1 MSVIASKVTLGYH
14 FIMKRLVISVV
25 IVSWNTKDITDK
37 CLASMK
43 KAVAYVKNRADVEV
57 IVVENDSEDGTPEMI
72 AKKHPWVK
80 LMPSGSDLGY
90 GKGNNYGYN
99 KCNKNNDYLLLLNND
114 AYVNEDTLEKSLDF
128 FGKNHEC
135 DVLGCQL
142 KFLDGRFQPSAGF
155 LPTPVSVWSWI
166 WGLDLIPG
174 TKFLFRPFHPTDKD
188 FFKKD
193 REVGWTMG
201 AFLFM
206 KMEVFNKSKGFD
218 ENFFMYME
226 EVEWCR
232 RVKEAG
238 YKVWY
243 TPKFSIT
250 HVDKASAMGKP
261 EELAKIFRREILGF
275 VYYLRKNYSDQ
286 AYWFIPAIKV
296 GVFVRYV
303 AFLLLGNNMRQDA
316 YLQTLKELK

>member
-1 MSVIASKVTLGYH
+1 
-14 FIMKRLVISVV
+14 MKKPGISVV

-37 CLASMK
+37 CLSSMK
-43 KAVAYVKNRADVEV
+43 KAVKKVEKRANVEV
-57 IVVENDSEDGTPEMI
+57 IVVENDSSDGTPEMI

-80 LMPSGSDLGY
+80 LKPSGSDLGY
-90 GKGNNYGYN
+90 GRGNNYGYKRAN
-99 KCNKNNDYLLLLNND
+99 LKNEYLLLLNND
-114 AYVNEDTLEKSLDF
+114 AYVNEDTLVKSLEYMQ
-128 FGKNHEC
+128 KNQEC
-135 DVLGCQL
+135 DVFGCQL
-142 KFLDGRFQPSAGF
+142 HFLDGRFQPSAGF
-155 LPTPVSVWSWI
+155 LPTPTSVWSWI
-166 WGLDLIPG
+166 WGLDLLPG
-174 TKFLFRPFHPTDKD
+174 VKNFFKPFHPTDKN

-206 KMEVFNKSKGFD
+206 KMEVFKNSHGFD

-238 YKVWY
+238 GRIWY
-243 TPKFSIT
+243 TPKFWVT

-275 VYYLRKNYSDQ
+275 VYYLRKNYPTQ
-286 AYWFIPAIKV
+286 AYWFIPAIKA
-296 GVFVRYV
+296 GILVRYL
-303 AFLLLGNNMRQDA
+303 AFTLLGNKMRQSA
-316 YLQTLKELK
+316 YLQTFKEIK

>member
-1 MSVIASKVTLGYH
+1 
-14 FIMKRLVISVV
+14 MKKPGISVV

-43 KAVAYVKNRADVEV
+43 RAVAYVKDKADVEV

-72 AKKHPWVK
+72 VKKHPWAK
-80 LMPSGSDLGY
+80 LRPSGSDLGY
-90 GKGNNYGYN
+90 GKGNNFGYN
-99 KCNKNNDYLLLLNND
+99 LADKKNEYLLLLNND
-114 AYVNEDTLEKSLDF
+114 AYVNEDTLAKSIDF
-128 FGKNHEC
+128 MQKNSEC
-135 DVLGCQL
+135 DVMGCQL
-142 KFLDGRFQPSAGF
+142 HFLDGRFQPSAGF
-155 LPTPVSVWSWI
+155 LPTPTSVWSWI
-166 WGLDLIPG
+166 WGLDLVPVINM
-174 TKFLFRPFHPTDKD
+174 LFKPFHPKEKD
-188 FFKKD
+188 FFKVD

-206 KMEVFNKSKGFD
+206 KMEVFKKSKGFD

-238 YKVWY
+238 GRIWY
-243 TPKFSIT
+243 TPRFWVT

-275 VYYLRKNYSDQ
+275 VYYLKKNYSDQ
-286 AYWFIPAIKV
+286 AYWFVPAIKA
-296 GVFVRYV
+296 GMLIRYL
-303 AFLLLGNNMRQDA
+303 AFSLLGNKLRQSA
-316 YLQTLKELK
+316 YLQTFKDIK

>member
-1 MSVIASKVTLGYH
+1 MEKKG
-14 FIMKRLVISVV
+14 ISVV

-43 KAVAYVKNRADVEV
+43 KAVAYVKDRANVEV

-80 LMPSGSDLGY
+80 LRPSGSDLGY
-90 GKGNNYGYN
+90 GKGNNFGYN
-99 KCNKNNDYLLLLNND
+99 LCDKKNDYLLLLNND
-114 AYVNEDTLEKSLDF
+114 AYVNEDTLAKSIDF
-128 FGKNHEC
+128 MQKNEEC
-135 DVLGCQL
+135 DVMGCQL
-142 KFLDGRFQPSAGF
+142 HFLDGRFQPSAGF
-155 LPTPVSVWSWI
+155 LPRPSSVWTWI
-166 WGLDLIPG
+166 WGLDLVPVIS
-174 TKFLFRPFHPTDKD
+174 KLFSPFHPTDKD
-188 FFKKD
+188 FFKET

-206 KMEVFNKSKGFD
+206 KMEVFKKSKGFD

-238 YKVWY
+238 YKIFY
-243 TPKFSIT
+243 TPKFWVT

-275 VYYLRKNYSDQ
+275 VYYLNKNYHNQSW
-286 AYWFIPAIKV
+286 WFVPAIKM
-296 GVFVRYV
+296 GVMVRLF
-303 AFLLLGNNMRQDA
+303 AFTLLGNSMRIDA
-316 YLQTLKELK
+316 YKQTLEMFEKALGK

>member
-1 MSVIASKVTLGYH
+1 
-14 FIMKRLVISVV
+14 MKRPGLSVV

-37 CLASMK
+37 CLSSMK
-43 KAVAYVKNRADVEV
+43 KAVESARDVLDTEV
-57 IVVENDSEDGTPEMI
+57 IVVENASEDGTPEMI

-80 LMPSGSDLGY
+80 LIPSGSDLGY
-90 GKGNNYGYN
+90 GKGNNFGYN
-99 KCNKNNDYLLLLNND
+99 RANHKNEYLLLLNND
-114 AYVNEDTLEKSLDF
+114 AYVNEDTLVKSLEF
-128 FGKNHEC
+128 MQKNKEC
-135 DVLGCQL
+135 DVLGCTL

-155 LPTPVSVWSWI
+155 LPTPASVWTWI
-166 WGLDLIPG
+166 WGLSLVPG
-174 TKFLFRPFHPTDKD
+174 IKSLFKTFHPMDKD

-206 KMEVFNKSKGFD
+206 KMETFKESKGFD

-232 RVKEAG
+232 RAKKAG
-238 YKVWY
+238 CSIWY
-243 TPKFSIT
+243 TPGFWVT

-275 VYYLRKNYSDQ
+275 VYYLRKNYPSE
-286 AYWFIPAIKV
+286 AWWFIPAIKA
-296 GVFVRYV
+296 GVMVRLF
-303 AFLLLGNNMRQDA
+303 AFTLLRSKMRQDA
-316 YLQTLKELK
+316 YLQTFRELK

>member
-1 MSVIASKVTLGYH
+1 MLAKPG
-14 FIMKRLVISVV
+14 ISVV
-25 IVSWNTKDITDK
+25 IVSWNTKDITDH

-43 KAVAYVKNRADVEV
+43 KAVEKVKNLADVEV
-57 IVVENDSEDGTPEMI
+57 VVVENASEDGTPEMI

-80 LMPSGSDLGY
+80 LKPSGSDLGY
-90 GKGNNYGYN
+90 GKGNNFGY
-99 KCNKNNDYLLLLNND
+99 KLCNHKNEYLLLLNND
-114 AYVNEDTLEKSLDF
+114 AYVNEDTLVKCLDYLEKHS
-128 FGKNHEC
+128 EC

-142 KFLDGRFQPSAGF
+142 RFLDGRFQPSAGF
-155 LPTPVSVWSWI
+155 LPTPSSVWTWI
-166 WGLDLIPG
+166 WGLGLVPVI
-174 TKFLFRPFHPTDKD
+174 KNLFKPFHPTDKQ

-206 KMEVFNKSKGFD
+206 KMEIYKKSKGFD

-238 YKVWY
+238 GKIFY
-243 TPKFSIT
+243 TPSFWVT

-275 VYYLRKNYSDQ
+275 VYYLNKNYSNQ
-286 AYWFIPAIKV
+286 SWWFIPAIKI
-296 GVFVRYV
+296 GIFIRLL
-303 AFLLLGNNMRQDA
+303 AFSLLGNKMRQDA
-316 YLQTLKELK
+316 YKQTLEQFSKALAN